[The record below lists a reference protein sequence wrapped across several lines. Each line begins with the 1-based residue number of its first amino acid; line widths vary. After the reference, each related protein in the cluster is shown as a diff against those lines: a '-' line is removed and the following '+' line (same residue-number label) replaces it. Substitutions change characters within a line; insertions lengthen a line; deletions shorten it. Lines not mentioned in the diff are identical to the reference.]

1 MANGS
6 YAKTLGLVNISFT
19 LANQPF
25 TEKFLILPKMNKPI
39 LGLPFFERNDILIDL
54 KSRKLLLPDIT
65 LQINSVAKA
74 NGSKKTIHH
83 KNKFALK
90 SAQKIT
96 VQPHSQEV
104 LKCAIDK
111 KFSEEIIG
119 IVEPN
124 AGFEKSS
131 GLCLTSSLS
140 KLKNSETEIALLN
153 VTPIAITVAKDT
165 AIAKFTILTAK
176 QAEYIQPIDPSLF
189 SLDNFQLNELVTIHE
204 KVDPFPKNE
213 FWFPT
218 PETCSSSQN
227 LTGIHKRIFETLVEL
242 KQLEKLDPLQSQEE
256 KLKFLSNFNWNKSVL
271 NVEQKSKVEDLLVE
285 FNDIFARHRF
295 DVGGNDEFKIKL
307 TPEKPKPVY
316 TQSPPTPIHLRE
328 EILVDLA
335 IMQYFGIITTLPYS
349 KYSSPLFAQ
358 RKPSG
363 KLRLLVDL
371 RRVNH
376 LIRHDYNSNNF
387 PISTLEDVGIHLA
400 GKSLF
405 AKLDCSQAYY
415 AVKMAD
421 PLSVQLLAFNFA
433 SRTFAYTRLAQG
445 LSRSVSAF
453 SSFMRKYLDTCIAN
467 DQCFQYVD
475 DLGTA
480 AHNFDELCSNL
491 ESIFH
496 CIRRSGL
503 KLSMEKCEI
512 GVPNITFLGRSISS
526 EGTMPN
532 KSKVDKFLSTI
543 KMPKNVKQ
551 TKRLI
556 GFFQYFRHYMP
567 KLADKLLPFYQL
579 TKNDTPFEITNEHHT
594 CLKDLTKMLENS
606 CKITLRLP
614 KPDLQYVILA
624 DASYYSAGY
633 VLMVEDYVQKG
644 DVEHKLYAPV
654 AFGSKI
660 FNATQLKLSIYA
672 KEFLG
677 VHFAFDTFAHILWG
691 ATKPIL
697 VLTDNKSL
705 TSFFQA
711 KTIPAALWNAVDHVL
726 NFNFVLGHVPGRANT
741 AADFLSQIHINPST
755 KLSLKIS
762 TKMPIHGV
770 EVEMKPSVP
779 DNSLTALQC
788 YEDDDFQIY
797 DLDVEIS
804 EILCD
809 LELNSLAERNPLD
822 EFEFH
827 DDNQPLNLIEEQH
840 KDLNIRIVID
850 WIQQSKKPDYPYFN
864 DELQKYRKHLHRL
877 LVKNGILYRKFY
889 DHTGKVLRFPSNCVK
904 NYCIGFTIAGS
915 VVI

>member
-1 MANGS
+1 MDSGAFSSAISPLIIDKIKKVSPTSIENLPSNPSPVVKVANGS

-25 TEKFLILPKMNKPI
+25 TEQFLILPKMSKPI

-74 NGSKKTIHH
+74 NGSEKTIHH

-96 VQPHSQEV
+96 IQPHSQEV

-131 GLCLTSSLS
+131 DLCLTSSLS

-176 QAEYIQPIDPSLF
+176 QAEHIQPIDPSLC

-204 KVDPFPKNE
+204 KVDPKNE

-227 LTGIHKRIFETLVEL
+227 LTGIRKRIFETLLEL
-242 KQLEKLDPLQSQEE
+242 KQLEKLGPLQSQGE

-271 NVEQKSKVEDLLVE
+271 NVEQKSKAEDLLVE
-285 FNDIFARHRF
+285 FYDIFARHRF
-295 DVGGNDEFKIKL
+295 DFGGNDELKIKL

-316 TQSPPTPIHLRE
+316 TQSHPNPIQLRE

-371 RRVNH
+371 RPVNH

-400 GKSLF
+400 GKSLS

-453 SSFMRKYLDTCIAN
+453 SSFMRKYLDPCIAN
-467 DQCFQYVD
+467 DQFCQYVD

-480 AHNFDELCSNL
+480 AHNFDELYSNL
-491 ESIFH
+491 ESIFY
-496 CIRRSGL
+496 CIRCSGL
-503 KLSMEKCEI
+503 KLSMEKSEI
-512 GVPNITFLGRSISS
+512 GVPNITFLGRS
-526 EGTMPN
+526 
-532 KSKVDKFLSTI
+532 
-543 KMPKNVKQ
+543 
-551 TKRLI
+551 
-556 GFFQYFRHYMP
+556 
-567 KLADKLLPFYQL
+567 
-579 TKNDTPFEITNEHHT
+579 
-594 CLKDLTKMLENS
+594 
-606 CKITLRLP
+606 
-614 KPDLQYVILA
+614 
-624 DASYYSAGY
+624 
-633 VLMVEDYVQKG
+633 
-644 DVEHKLYAPV
+644 
-654 AFGSKI
+654 
-660 FNATQLKLSIYA
+660 
-672 KEFLG
+672 
-677 VHFAFDTFAHILWG
+677 
-691 ATKPIL
+691 
-697 VLTDNKSL
+697 
-705 TSFFQA
+705 
-711 KTIPAALWNAVDHVL
+711 
-726 NFNFVLGHVPGRANT
+726 
-741 AADFLSQIHINPST
+741 
-755 KLSLKIS
+755 
-762 TKMPIHGV
+762 
-770 EVEMKPSVP
+770 
-779 DNSLTALQC
+779 
-788 YEDDDFQIY
+788 
-797 DLDVEIS
+797 
-804 EILCD
+804 
-809 LELNSLAERNPLD
+809 
-822 EFEFH
+822 
-827 DDNQPLNLIEEQH
+827 
-840 KDLNIRIVID
+840 
-850 WIQQSKKPDYPYFN
+850 
-864 DELQKYRKHLHRL
+864 
-877 LVKNGILYRKFY
+877 
-889 DHTGKVLRFPSNCVK
+889 
-904 NYCIGFTIAGS
+904 
-915 VVI
+915 